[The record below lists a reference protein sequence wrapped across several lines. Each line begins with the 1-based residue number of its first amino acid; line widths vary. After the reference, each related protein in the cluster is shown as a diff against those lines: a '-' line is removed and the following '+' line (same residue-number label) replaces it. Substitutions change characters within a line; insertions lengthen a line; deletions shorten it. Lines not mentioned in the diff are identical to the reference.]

1 MLSTSLTVLFDT
13 CSSYASIYSCYILI
27 HAITTRSNITLII
40 STRNSAI
47 TITFFNSLLTSS
59 NDVVT
64 KNTFVLMLH
73 LHSFIT
79 SILSIIEFLSLDSL
93 STFIFLYSLPTP
105 INFISFLFIL
115 VTLLSLFL
123 FFFGVLLPLFFINNT
138 TFSLPFFLY
147 LLLSF
152 SFYFPCV
159 PLL

>member
-1 MLSTSLTVLFDT
+1 MLSTSLTVLFDA
-13 CSSYASIYSCYILI
+13 CSSYASIYNCYILI
-27 HAITTRSNITLII
+27 RAITTSSNITLII

-64 KNTFVLMLH
+64 KNKFVLMLH

-79 SILSIIEFLSLDSL
+79 SILSIIGFLSLDSL
-93 STFIFLYSLPTP
+93 SPPSILFPSIHICYCSFSHPFFLLRPSS
-105 INFISFLFIL
+105 SFLLL
-115 VTLLSLFL
+115 VLPFFSLFL
-123 FFFGVLLPLFFINNT
+123 
-138 TFSLPFFLY
+138 LY

-152 SFYFPCV
+152 SFYFSHV